1 MRLGSSEEPLSQG
14 EDALSRLLV
23 QRDDELFKEEE
34 SKRHTVYQNNN
45 IEEYANEDVQKIIDR
60 EIWITF

>member
-1 MRLGSSEEPLSQG
+1 M
-14 EDALSRLLV
+14 